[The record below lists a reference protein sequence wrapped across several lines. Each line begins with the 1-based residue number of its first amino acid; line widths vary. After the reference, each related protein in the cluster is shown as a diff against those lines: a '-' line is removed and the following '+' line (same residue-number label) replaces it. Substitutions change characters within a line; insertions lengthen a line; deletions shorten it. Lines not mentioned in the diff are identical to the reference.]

1 MRLKKDKS
9 GDTVGRPSC
18 RSSLLGDP
26 GAKFFSGKPQHM
38 KNSLNFANTCLKVVD
53 TRRDE
58 KKLSREKKIL
68 LGVGI
73 ALFVL
78 VGISL
83 LPWTPGQA
91 EGAFRPV
98 TRLAEHFLPLAIFG
112 YLLLDRWLRH
122 KR

>member
-1 MRLKKDKS
+1 MFCVRCGKENPDSGIGSFCWNCGSKLLKDEVCS
-9 GDTVGRPSC
+9 RQDSVPATTG
-18 RSSLLGDP
+18 L
-26 GAKFFSGKPQHM
+26 A
-38 KNSLNFANTCLKVVD
+38 A
-53 TRRDE
+53 RRDE

-98 TRLAEHFLPLAIFG
+98 TRLAKHFLPLAIFG